1 MNRPVPMAPPS
12 DNMIRWRV
20 LMARFNEVF
29 YGESVEDCGGGV
41 ADCIENQ
48 TMGLKLYSSF

>member
-1 MNRPVPMAPPS
+1 
-12 DNMIRWRV
+12 
-20 LMARFNEVF
+20 MARFNEVF
-29 YGESVEDCGGGV
+29 CGESVEDCEGGD